1 MAIKVK
7 RSHEIKVR
15 LSEEELQTLN
25 ASARECRLSRESY
38 IRMRLKGYIPKPTPS
53 FELIKTLN
61 ELRYIGNNINQIA
74 YKLHLTGNFD
84 ADLYNAQYN
93 KIIDSIYEIKDILVK
108 PDKEDYG
115 DN

>member
-15 LSEEELQTLN
+15 LSDEELQTLN

-84 ADLYNAQYN
+84 VEAYQTQYE
-93 KIIDSIYEIKDILVK
+93 KLQDSIYEIKDILVR